1 MATSPPAH
9 NEGGS
14 LLKNL
19 ALAVLE
25 RTISAMIPAEFG
37 ALKTRITAHLRKEGV
52 ACSETLASELD
63 APHGSVRI
71 ALEELSEEKVKEV
84 RRLPFLARKI
94 TEEITEARR
103 IFIIKPMVQASM
115 QEDYPPK
122 ALRALEAYGGKP
134 TLMFM
139 TDGAAHPHVEWAAT
153 SLLHGHIVQFADQDH
168 VLGTTRSADWLA
180 VCRSAAH
187 LIATA

>member
-1 MATSPPAH
+1 MAVFGWLKRFNSLSEIQWQQDPPAH

-84 RRLPFLARKI
+84 RRLPFGLWDV
-94 TEEITEARR
+94 TENDERVA
-103 IFIIKPMVQASM
+103 
-115 QEDYPPK
+115 
-122 ALRALEAYGGKP
+122 
-134 TLMFM
+134 
-139 TDGAAHPHVEWAAT
+139 
-153 SLLHGHIVQFADQDH
+153 
-168 VLGTTRSADWLA
+168 
-180 VCRSAAH
+180 
-187 LIATA
+187 